1 MEPMATTSEWS
12 EYMSERVSERPGMGN
27 AEYECTVCGKEVE
40 EIHMASGDPAARTGE
55 CDACVDKDSIVHLG
69 LAVRTWSVL
78 KRNGVNTTTQLQAL
92 SIDDLMRMR
101 NMGRMSINEIG
112 KALDRP
118 DLSI

>member
-12 EYMSERVSERPGMGN
+12 EYMSECVS
-27 AEYECTVCGKEVE
+27 AEED
-40 EIHMASGDPAARTGE
+40 IMDLNLS
-55 CDACVDKDSIVHLG
+55 
-69 LAVRTWSVL
+69 VRTWSVL
-78 KRNGVNTTTQLQAL
+78 KRNGVNTVSELKAL
-92 SIDDLMRMR
+92 SVDDLMRMR

>member
-12 EYMSERVSERPGMGN
+12 EYMSERVS
-27 AEYECTVCGKEVE
+27 AEED
-40 EIHMASGDPAARTGE
+40 IMDLNLS
-55 CDACVDKDSIVHLG
+55 
-69 LAVRTWSVL
+69 VRTWSVL
-78 KRNGVNTTTQLQAL
+78 KRNGVNTVSELKAL
-92 SIDDLMRMR
+92 SVDDLMRMR